1 MGKAIIY
8 GFFLIH
14 GLNVLAM
21 FFGLYVTFPW
31 YDTVLHIGGGAWV
44 ALLCVWLYKNEKN
57 PILILGFVALIGV
70 LWEFSEYLFLND
82 VMAWMFNEKSMPQTI
97 SDTLTDLFA
106 DLIGGSVFLL
116 LSRIKS
122 QNK

>member
-8 GFFLIH
+8 GFFLVQ

-21 FFGLYVTFPW
+21 FFGLYAIFPW
-31 YDTVLHIGGGAWV
+31 YDTVLHTMGGAWA
-44 ALLCVWLYKNEKN
+44 ALLCGWLYKNEKN
-57 PILILGFVALIGV
+57 PILIIGFVALIGL

-82 VMAWMFNEKSMPQTI
+82 VMAWIFGNKNLPMTI

-106 DLIGGSVFLL
+106 DLIGGSLFVFFNRLKF
-116 LSRIKS
+116 R
-122 QNK
+122 NK